1 MADQKLVQK
10 QSQKVLFSPRMQ
22 ESMHILQMSIIELKG
37 LIEEEMAS
45 NPTIEEEQYYEHSL
59 PRPNEYEYPNM
70 ESLLTKPNT
79 LREHLIRQLMI
90 EAKTPIYRE
99 IGHEVIGNIDDDG
112 YLKATAEEMSGS
124 LGAALAE
131 VESVIAMVQGF
142 EPYGICARDL
152 RECLL
157 LQLKA
162 KGKKDSLSWKI
173 IENYLPECGKKQF
186 LNIAKAMGAS
196 VEEVKE
202 CIHKISG
209 LEPKPGR
216 KYQDRR
222 NDQRIVPDIFIKK
235 IDDEYTISTNQF
247 DLRPLRVS
255 SSYKD
260 MLRDANCDQ
269 KTRDYINEK
278 LKSANFL
285 IKCIRE
291 RQETM
296 QRIMEF
302 LLQEQAECIEKGR
315 SYLRPL
321 AFKDMAKAIGRHES
335 TVSRAIANKYVDT
348 PSGIYE
354 LREFF
359 SRELANNGN
368 SRENGDASRSATS
381 VKLELKAMIDKEDK
395 TKPVSDQK
403 LQKILEDKGIKISRR
418 AIAKYREEMKILP
431 SHLRKT

>member
-1 MADQKLVQK
+1 MADQKIVQR

-37 LIEEEMAS
+37 LIEDEMES
-45 NPTIEEEQYYEHSL
+45 NPTIEEEQYSGPTL
-59 PRPNEYEYPNM
+59 SRPNEDEYPNM
-70 ESLLTKPNT
+70 ESLLTKPPT
-79 LREHLIRQLMI
+79 LRERLLRQLMI
-90 EAKTPIYRE
+90 TAKTPIDIE
-99 IGHEVIGNIDDDG
+99 IGQEVIGNIDDDG
-112 YLKATAEEMSGS
+112 YLKATAEEMAKS
-124 LGAALAE
+124 LDKALAE
-131 VESVIAMVQGF
+131 VEAVITMVQGF

-173 IENYLPECGKKQF
+173 IESYIPECGKKQF
-186 LNIAKAMGAS
+186 LKIAKALGVS
-196 VEEVKE
+196 VEEVKN
-202 CIHKISG
+202 CIHEISG

-216 KYQDRR
+216 KYQDSR
-222 NDQRIVPDIFIKK
+222 NDQRIVPDIYIKK
-235 IDDEYTISTNQF
+235 IDDEYSVSTNQL
-247 DLRPLRVS
+247 DLRPLRVN
-255 SSYKD
+255 SSYKN
-260 MLRDANCDQ
+260 MLKDANCDQ

-291 RQETM
+291 RHETM

-302 LLQEQAECIEKGR
+302 LLREQIECIEKGR

-321 AFKDMAKAIGRHES
+321 TFKDMAKAIGRHES

-359 SRELANNGN
+359 SGKVAPEDKNKED
-368 SRENGDASRSATS
+368 SSVASAKT
-381 VKLELKAMIDKEDK
+381 ELKDIVNNECKG
-395 TKPVSDQK
+395 KPLSDQK
-403 LQKILEDKGIKISRR
+403 LQKILLEKGMRISRR
-418 AIAKYREEMKILP
+418 TIAKYREELKILP

>member
-1 MADQKLVQK
+1 
-10 QSQKVLFSPRMQ
+10 
-22 ESMHILQMSIIELKG
+22 MHILQMSIIELKG
-37 LIEEEMAS
+37 IIEDELES
-45 NPTIEEEQYYEHSL
+45 NPTIEEEQYSGPSL
-59 PRPNEYEYPNM
+59 ARPNDDENPNM
-70 ESLLTKPNT
+70 ESFLTKPPT
-79 LREHLIRQLMI
+79 LREHLLRQLMI
-90 EAKTPIYRE
+90 EAKTPIYIE
-99 IGHEVIGNIDDDG
+99 IGQEVIGNIDDDG
-112 YLKATAEEMSGS
+112 YLKATAEEMAES
-124 LGAALAE
+124 LGKALDE
-131 VESVIAMVQGF
+131 VEAVIAMVQGF
-142 EPYGICARDL
+142 EPYGICSHDL

-157 LQLKA
+157 LQLNA
-162 KGKKDSLSWKI
+162 QGKKDSLCWKI
-173 IENYLPECGKKQF
+173 IESYLPECGKKQF
-186 LNIAKAMGAS
+186 LNIAKTLGVS
-196 VEEVKE
+196 VEEVKD

-216 KYQDRR
+216 KYQDSR
-222 NDQRIVPDIFIKK
+222 NDQRIVPDIYIKK
-235 IDDEYTISTNQF
+235 IDDEYNISTNQF
-247 DLRPLRVS
+247 DLRPLRVN

-260 MLRDANCDQ
+260 MLKDANCDQ

-296 QRIMEF
+296 QRIVEF
-302 LLQEQAECIEKGR
+302 LLREQAECIEKGR

-321 AFKDMAKAIGRHES
+321 TFKDMAKAIGRHES

-359 SRELANNGN
+359 SRELVNNGN
-368 SRENGDASRSATS
+368 SRENGDTGHSATS
-381 VKLELKAMIDKEDK
+381 VKLELKDMIDKENK

-418 AIAKYREEMKILP
+418 TIAKYREDLKILP

>member
-1 MADQKLVQK
+1 MADQKLVQR
-10 QSQKVLFSPRMQ
+10 QSQKILFSPRMQ
-22 ESMHILQMSIIELKG
+22 ESMHILQMSIVELKG
-37 LIEEEMAS
+37 LIENELES
-45 NPTIEEEQYYEHSL
+45 NPTIEEEQYSGPKL
-59 PRPNEYEYPNM
+59 SRPNEDEYSNM
-70 ESLLTKPNT
+70 ESILTKPPT

-90 EAKTPIYRE
+90 EAKTPIYIE
-99 IGHEVIGNIDDDG
+99 IGQEVIGNIDDDG
-112 YLKATAEEMSGS
+112 YLKATAEEMAES
-124 LGAALAE
+124 LGMALAE
-131 VESVIAMVQGF
+131 VEEVIAMVQGF

-162 KGKKDSLSWKI
+162 KGKKDSLCWKI
-173 IENYLPECGKKQF
+173 IEGYLPECGKKQF
-186 LNIAKAMGAS
+186 LNIAKTLGVS
-196 VEEVKE
+196 VEEVKD

-216 KYQDRR
+216 KYQDNR
-222 NDQRIVPDIFIKK
+222 NDQRIIPDIFIKK

-247 DLRPLRVS
+247 DLRPLRVN

-260 MLRDANCDQ
+260 MLKDANCDQ

-302 LLQEQAECIEKGR
+302 LMREQIECIEKGR

-321 AFKDMAKAIGRHES
+321 TFKDMAKVIGRHES

-359 SRELANNGN
+359 SRELANN
-368 SRENGDASRSATS
+368 DSATS
-381 VKLELKAMIDKEDK
+381 VKLELKDMIDKENK

-418 AIAKYREEMKILP
+418 AIAKYREEMKIPP